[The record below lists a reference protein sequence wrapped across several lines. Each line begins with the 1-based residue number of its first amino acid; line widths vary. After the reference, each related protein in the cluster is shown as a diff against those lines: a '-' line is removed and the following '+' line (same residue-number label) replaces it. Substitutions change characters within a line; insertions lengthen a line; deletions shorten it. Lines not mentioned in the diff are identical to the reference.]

1 MSVDRA
7 RVVVLTAAMAL
18 AGSGAG
24 CQQQLPREEIFTDTA
39 HRVSSTERFAGET
52 RVRTAG
58 QDAPVRVAIRNWSL
72 GGGLKLAELPLPV
85 KGLMIVQLR
94 GGRVTT
100 VIQGNSQA
108 RREGEFWTVP
118 PGVPMGVE
126 TGDDSATL
134 QTIVVIQP

>member
-1 MSVDRA
+1 MRVDRA
-7 RVVVLTAAMAL
+7 RVIVLTAAITV
-18 AGSGAG
+18 GSGAAG
-24 CQQQLPREEIFTDTA
+24 CQRQPTREVVFTDTA
-39 HRVSSTERFAGET
+39 HRISSVERFAGET

-58 QDAPVRVAIRNWSL
+58 QDAAVRVDIRNWSL

-134 QTIVVIQP
+134 QTIVIIQP